1 MIEVGMRPS
10 LLDRVRGMARS
21 GLYSGIAC
29 LVMVFGVLIPS
40 TAGAQADACDL
51 TDDLGSLADESG
63 LRAAIQSA
71 EEETGVDFAVFATDE
86 IIAGSGSLDSR
97 LAGQVRAECPAIF
110 NSPGNVADNTV
121 LLAVSTGDR
130 HTVVAYGDDLDERL
144 DDDSNDIVGR
154 MNVFFAN
161 GEISAG
167 LSSGVGG
174 TVEGL
179 STTPTSYTAPLAG
192 GILSTAALV
201 GGGAWIY
208 TKNRTRTSRGEVAAD
223 RFAES
228 SNRVTNIQARWYD
241 LEQEATIA
249 GGRITGGAMARLNTA
264 QLEAAEASR
273 ALYEAWSPV
282 SEVTPE
288 DVGGYSIE
296 DQTTVEGH
304 VADAVSFAEDAETKL
319 AALEAVIDDL
329 RGKPDALAAQHRAAS
344 ERITSGLNAAEQRAT
359 EGWEISSGRQR
370 LAELAAALDLL
381 DPFAMRIDVDA
392 MGKDLEPIA
401 EEIASVAGDI
411 EELEEHHAETGVRRS
426 NMAPEIQGQRGRV
439 MQLRA
444 TMHNWVAAHASSS
457 FDDVLAHPDEADR
470 QLARAEQSL
479 LKAESLGEIPRDLG
493 AMRMV
498 NDELEKAQTSVDL
511 ADELLDELDEL
522 DVLLAAAKSGAS
534 SAVAASADDA
544 QLLVNYVAEHRN
556 DVPSRAPETVQRV
569 VDTQR
574 AAEEALRLSPPD
586 YLRAME
592 LAGQVESIVNT
603 ELDEF
608 KTTVGERE
616 RLRHQAESEIR
627 SATVALDRADR
638 HVQSHMFSGR
648 REKEAQASI
657 DRLRANLNRAQSA
670 LDTDPRKSISEAQQ
684 VEVTAD
690 ELYREA
696 QRRQRHNNRGGF
708 GGGFG
713 GGIIIGGG
721 GFRGHGGGRSH
732 RGGGWGGGGGG
743 GFGGGFGGGSSGGWG
758 GGGGGFGGGS
768 SGGW

>member
-1 MIEVGMRPS
+1 MFFIGALVAGTT
-10 LLDRVRGMARS
+10 LLVPTTVS
-21 GLYSGIAC
+21 
-29 LVMVFGVLIPS
+29 
-40 TAGAQADACDL
+40 AQADACDL
-51 TDDLGSLADESG
+51 TDSLGTLNDEAG

-71 EEETGVDFAVFATDE
+71 EEETGVDFAVYATDQ
-86 IIAGSGSLDSR
+86 IISGDGSLDAR
-97 LAGQVRAECPAIF
+97 LAGQVRAECDAIF
-110 NSPGNVADNTV
+110 SSPGNVADNTV

-161 GEISAG
+161 GEISSG

-174 TVEGL
+174 TVAGL
-179 STTPTSYTAPLAG
+179 GTTPANYTGPVAG
-192 GILSTAALV
+192 GILGTAALV

-208 TKNRTRTSRGEVAAD
+208 TKNRTRKSRGEVAAE
-223 RFAES
+223 RFNEAS
-228 SNRVTNIQARWYD
+228 TRVTNIQARWYD
-241 LEQEATIA
+241 AEQEATIA
-249 GGRITGGAMARLNTA
+249 GGRITGNAMARLNAA

-273 ALYEAWSPV
+273 TLYEAWSPI
-282 SEVTPE
+282 SEVTTD
-288 DVGGYSIE
+288 DVSGYSIE

-304 VADAVSFAEDAETKL
+304 MADAVGMAEEAEAKL
-319 AALEAVIDDL
+319 GALEAVIEDL
-329 RGKPDALAAQHRAAS
+329 RGKPDALAAQHREAS
-344 ERITSGLNAAEQRAT
+344 ERITSGLNAAEKREQ
-359 EGWEISSGRQR
+359 EGWEVSTGRRR
-370 LAELAAALDLL
+370 LAELAAALDQL
-381 DPFAMRIDVDA
+381 DPFAMRVDVDA

-401 EEIASVAGDI
+401 EEISSVAGD
-411 EELEEHHAETGVRRS
+411 LEALEAHHRETGVRRS

-444 TMHNWVAAHASSS
+444 VMHNWAESHAANS
-457 FDDVLAHPDEADR
+457 FDDALAHPDEADR
-470 QLARAEQSL
+470 QLSRAEQSL
-479 LKAESLGEIPRDLG
+479 LKAESLGEIPRDLA
-493 AMRMV
+493 AMRLV
-498 NDELEKAQTSVDL
+498 NAELDKAQSSVDL

-522 DVLLAAAKSGAS
+522 DVLLAASKEGGA

-544 QLLVNYVAEHRN
+544 QLLSRYVTEHRS
-556 DVPSRAPETVQRV
+556 DVPTRAPEIVQRV
-569 VDTQR
+569 TDMQR
-574 AAEEALRLSPPD
+574 AAETFLAATPPD

-608 KTTVGERE
+608 RTDVGERD

-627 SATVALDRADR
+627 SASVALDRADR
-638 HVQSHMFSGR
+638 HVQSHLFSGR
-648 REKEAQASI
+648 REKEAQLSI
-657 DRLRANLNRAQSA
+657 DQLRQNLRRANESLAANPEEAIR
-670 LDTDPRKSISEAQQ
+670 EAQH

-713 GGIIIGGG
+713 GGIIVGGG